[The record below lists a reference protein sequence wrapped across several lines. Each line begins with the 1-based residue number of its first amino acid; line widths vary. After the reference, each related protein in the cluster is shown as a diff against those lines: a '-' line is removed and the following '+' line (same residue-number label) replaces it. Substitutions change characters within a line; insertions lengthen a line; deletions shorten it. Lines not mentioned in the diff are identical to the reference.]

1 MEKEIKHISKI
12 SKNDIITDQ
21 YGFRIKSV
29 TEEYRVPPTFVDDL
43 WMLTK
48 VKGTIEYYQGLNWR
62 SNYPILWNKELL
74 DKVFRLFKKY
84 AKRQGGRP
92 ESENKKNRII
102 KVYLSEDE
110 YEKIKK
116 TKENSKEKSI
126 SNLVKKCILKKEIRI
141 KYEDKQTEKIA
152 YEMHKIGVNI
162 NQIAHYF
169 NIKKELNPELSR
181 QQIEALEK
189 IKTILEDIKTIKN
202 NTKRETK
209 TLEDG
214 DK

>member
-12 SKNDIITDQ
+12 SKADIITDQ

-92 ESENKKNRII
+92 IKEQKKTRRYTILFSENEYQKLKKLQDKTNKKDLSKLISSILFEKEI
-102 KVYLSEDE
+102 KVQY
-110 YEKIKK
+110 
-116 TKENSKEKSI
+116 
-126 SNLVKKCILKKEIRI
+126 V
-141 KYEDKQTEKIA
+141 DKQTENIT
-152 YEMHKIGVNI
+152 YELHKIGVNI

-202 NTKRETK
+202 NTKEETK